1 MISMEKNA
9 YKLILADDHDILL
22 DSLEGLLKS
31 EEDFNVIGKVNS
43 GEELIER
50 VKISVPD
57 LCIMDMDMPGMN
69 GMVASEKL
77 LSDYPEI
84 NILILSMHSE
94 TSLIKNMVKLG
105 IKGYL
110 TKTCDRDEFIFA
122 IRQIL
127 KGKSYFSNEVLASV
141 AKKETPSTESEALLK
156 IGKLSDREREIVRLV
171 CEGMTNKQIGEK
183 LFLSHKTVDNHR
195 TSIMRKLDVHNVVE
209 LIRFC
214 IKNGIAE

>member
-1 MISMEKNA
+1 MEEEN
-9 YKLILADDHDILL
+9 YSIILADDHEILL
-22 DSLEGLLKS
+22 DSLEGLLKN
-31 EEDFNVIGKVNS
+31 EPDLNVIGKVNS
-43 GEELIER
+43 GEELIQR
-50 VKISVPD
+50 VEISIPD

-77 LSDYPEI
+77 LQSYPDI
-84 NILILSMHSE
+84 NIMILSMHGE
-94 TSLIKNMVKLG
+94 TSLIKNMIKIG

-110 TKTCDRDEFIFA
+110 TKTCDREEFIFA

-127 KGKSYFSNEVLASV
+127 KGKSYFSNEVLESV
-141 AKKETPSTESEALLK
+141 ARAETPTAAGEDLIR
-156 IGKLSDREREIVRLV
+156 IGSLSDREREIVQLV
-171 CEGMTNKQIGEK
+171 CQGFTNKQIGEQ

-214 IKNGIAE
+214 IKNGIAD

>member
-1 MISMEKNA
+1 MEKNA

-31 EEDFNVIGKVNS
+31 EEDLNVIGKVNS

-50 VKISVPD
+50 VKMSVPD

-84 NILILSMHSE
+84 KILILSMHSE

-110 TKTCDRDEFIFA
+110 TKTCDRDEFFFA

-127 KGKSYFSNEVLASV
+127 KGKPYFSNEILESV
-141 AKKETPSTESEALLK
+141 AKKEEQPADASDLAK
-156 IGKLSDREREIVRLV
+156 IGLLSSREREIVKLV
-171 CEGMTNKQIGEK
+171 CDGLSNKQIGEK

-195 TSIMRKLDVHNVVE
+195 TSIMRKLEVHNVVE

-214 IKNGIAE
+214 IKNGLVD